1 MAIRRGLFRLSALA
15 PAVLLG
21 ACAANGDKPATP
33 APTADT
39 ISFSAGPCFG
49 FCPSYTV
56 KVEPNG
62 SAVLVPERNISV
74 PGETRFT
81 VTTAQYRRLRD
92 GFAAFRP
99 ATGKEKRI
107 GPGENCE
114 RAATDLPEYAIVW
127 KRAGQDDT
135 KLDFHGGCFDPRYAR
150 LRAAIAAVPRVLDIE
165 AMLKPPANPTR

>member
-1 MAIRRGLFRLSALA
+1 MAAWKVFRGSGLLA
-15 PAVLLG
+15 PAMLLAG
-21 ACAANGDKPATP
+21 CATTGNKPSVP
-33 APTADT
+33 PPVADT
-39 ISFSAGPCFG
+39 IRFSAGPCFG

-56 KVEPNG
+56 TVEPNG
-62 SAVLVPERNISV
+62 SAVLVPERNTSV

-81 VTTAQYRRLRD
+81 VTAAQYLRLRN

-99 ATGKEKRI
+99 ETGKEKRI

-114 RAATDLPEYAIVW
+114 RVATDLPEYDIVW

-135 KLDFHGGCFDPRYAR
+135 KLDFYSGCFDPRYAR
-150 LRAAIAAVPRVLDIE
+150 LRAAIAAVPKVLDIE